1 MNTRRPFQATIR
13 RLAFLGL
20 LPAAWGTGVR
30 AQDVV
35 TFDDNVLPVLRQRC
49 GSCHNPDKKAGGLDI
64 TTYTG
69 LLAGGGSGGSI
80 EPGDAGAS
88 YLYKLVTQEDE
99 PKMPPDSP
107 PIPEEERAILKRW
120 IDGGV
125 LENKGSKAAAPKKKK
140 FAMAMDAAPTERPA
154 VVALPSHLPLEP
166 VVHTKSTSACTSIAT
181 SPWAPVAAVCGQKQ
195 VLLYRTD
202 TRQLVGVL
210 PFPEGRPQI
219 LQFSRNGSL
228 VLAGGGRGGA
238 SGKVVAWAVDSGRR
252 VIEVGDELDTVL
264 AADISADH
272 RLVALGGPQKV
283 VRVYSTE
290 TGERLHEMKKHTDWV
305 TAASFS
311 PDGVLLA
318 TGDRNGGLMVWES
331 QTGRDYLTLAGH
343 TAAITAVSWRADSN
357 ILATGSEDGTI
368 RLWEMEN
375 GGQVKSWNA
384 HGGGVAALEFTR
396 DGRLVSIGRDK
407 QPKIWAQDG
416 NQQRAFDPCADLG
429 LAISFCD
436 ETDSVIVGDWT
447 GELRVWK
454 AADGARLAGDVT
466 ANPLP
471 IAARIA
477 AAEKALAERG
487 PAVEPAKAAAA
498 EAAGQLAGMQQTF
511 DAMMQEKT
519 GADARLAEMEK
530 ALEGAVA
537 ARNEAM
543 AAYGTATE
551 AAVAVARDLAPL
563 VEAHAKALAA
573 VAQNPADDAAKAAVA
588 GFAEKV
594 RQQREAG
601 TAREAEL
608 MQAVER
614 LATGEKLAADMT
626 TQRDQAKGVAEQAAA
641 KVAAMTP
648 GLDALKAAA
657 ASAEAKVAELSG
669 QLDAARADLAKWQGE
684 AAFVQRY
691 GELQAVI
698 AAREETARGIDTKV
712 AEARGK
718 MAADQQAKGG
728 IEAQKALRVKAV
740 EELTAAVAAEQ
751 ARHADLVARIAKRQE
766 ELVASQGSIDT
777 ILKATG
783 MLEQAAAQA
792 KAALDVAPADAEL
805 AAAHKLLVDT
815 LAAKGAQ
822 VKGMRETMDA
832 QAAERASWEAAA
844 AEAVAT
850 MQKRE
855 AEMPAL
861 VAAAAE
867 MDGPLAEAAKVVE
880 ASAAL
885 VAVAEAEAAARQA
898 EVEAAIRDL
907 LVFQGITLPAP
918 Q

>member
-1 MNTRRPFQATIR
+1 MSTFRILPQTLS
-13 RLAFLGL
+13 RLALATVL
-20 LPAAWGTGVR
+20 SSSWTLVAR
-30 AQDVV
+30 AQDAV

-49 GSCHNPDKKAGGLDI
+49 GSCHNPDKKAGGLDV

-69 LLAGGGSGGSI
+69 LMAGGGSGGSI

-107 PIPEEERAILKRW
+107 PIPEEERAVLKRW

-140 FAMAMDAAPTERPA
+140 FNLAMDASPTERPA
-154 VVALPSHLPLEP
+154 VVPMPAHLPLEP
-166 VVHTKSTSACTSIAT
+166 AVHTRSTNACTSIAT
-181 SPWAPVAAVCGQKQ
+181 SPWAPLAAVCGQKQ

-202 TRQLVGVL
+202 TRQLAGVL
-210 PFPEGRPQI
+210 PFPEGRPQV

-252 VIEVGDELDTVL
+252 VMEIGDELDTVL
-264 AADISADH
+264 AADVSADH

-283 VRVYSTE
+283 VRIYSTE

-305 TAASFS
+305 TSASFS

-318 TGDRNGGLMVWES
+318 TGDRNGGVMVWES

-343 TAAITAVSWRADSN
+343 TAAITALSWRLDSN

-384 HGGGVAALEFTR
+384 HAGGVAALEFTR
-396 DGRLVSIGRDK
+396 DGRIVSIGRDK

-429 LAISFCD
+429 LAVSFCD
-436 ETDSVIVGDWT
+436 ETDAVIVGDWT
-447 GELRVWK
+447 GEIRVWK
-454 AADGARLAGDVT
+454 AADGARLPGDIT
-466 ANPLP
+466 SNPLP
-471 IAARIA
+471 IAERIA
-477 AAEKALAERG
+477 AAERAVAERT
-487 PAVEPAKAAAA
+487 PAVDPARAAAA
-498 EAAGQLAGMQQTF
+498 EATGQLAGMQQAF
-511 DAMMQEKT
+511 DGTMQEKN
-519 GADARLAEMEK
+519 GADAKLAEMEK
-530 ALEGAVA
+530 GLEGAVA

-543 AAYGTATE
+543 AAYGATTE
-551 AAVAVARDLAPL
+551 AAVVAARDLVPL
-563 VEAHAKALAA
+563 VEAHAKAVAA
-573 VAQNPADDAAKAAVA
+573 AAQNPADEAAKAAVA
-588 GFAEKV
+588 GLAEKL
-594 RQQREAG
+594 RLQREAS
-601 TAREAEL
+601 AAKEAEL
-608 MQAVER
+608 MQAGER
-614 LATGEKLAADMT
+614 LGAGEKRAAEMT
-626 TQRDQAKGVAEQAAA
+626 VVRDQAKAVAEQAAA

-648 GLDALKAAA
+648 GLEALKAAA
-657 ASAEAKVAELSG
+657 AAAEAKVAEVSG
-669 QLDAARADLAKWQGE
+669 QLEAAKADLAKWQGE
-684 AAFVQRY
+684 AAFLSRY
-691 GELQAVI
+691 GELQAAI
-698 AAREETARGIDTKV
+698 AAREETVRTVDSRV

-728 IEAQKALRVKAV
+728 IEAQKGARLKAV
-740 EELTAAVAAEQ
+740 EELTAVLAAEK
-751 ARHADLVARIAKRQE
+751 AKHADLLARVAKRQE
-766 ELVASQGSIDT
+766 ELVASQGAIDT
-777 ILKATG
+777 IQKASV

-792 KAALDVAPADAEL
+792 KAALDVAPADVEL
-805 AAAHKLLVDT
+805 AAAHKVLLDT

-822 VKGMRETMDA
+822 VKGMRDAMDA
-832 QAAERASWEAAA
+832 AAAERAAWEAAA
-844 AEAVAT
+844 AETVAT

-867 MDGPLAEAAKVVE
+867 MDGPLAEAAKAVE

-885 VAVAEAEAAARQA
+885 VAAAEAEAAAKQA
-898 EVEAAIRDL
+898 EVDAAIREL
-907 LVFQGITLPAP
+907 LVFQGLNPPAP